1 MKPGIH
7 LSFYLL
13 SLVIVFICIL
23 MQACIT
29 DDVPENVG
37 IEVGDTLPNFSVTLN
52 NGATVSTS
60 SLIGKIAVIEFFNTG
75 CRDCQEGLPA
85 VNKLYEVYKEDPNI
99 MIFAISREENSE
111 SIEEFW
117 RKHNFSL
124 PYSPQPDR
132 TVYNLFAT
140 TGIPRTY
147 IADETGKITATF
159 GDSDIPDFSD
169 LNNEIEKL
177 LH

>member
-1 MKPGIH
+1 MESRFSIQ
-7 LSFYLL
+7 FYILL
-13 SLVIVFICIL
+13 LAVFIATMI
-23 MQACIT
+23 QGCIT
-29 DDVPENVG
+29 EDDPVNIGVDT
-37 IEVGDTLPNFSVTLN
+37 GDELPQFTVQLD

-111 SIEEFW
+111 SIEIFW
-117 RKHNFSL
+117 KEHGFIL
-124 PYSPQPDR
+124 PYSAQSDR

-147 IADETGKITATF
+147 IADESGKIIATF
-159 GDSDIPDFSD
+159 GDSDIPIFSD

>member
-111 SIEEFW
+111 SIEIFW
-117 RKHNFSL
+117 KEHGFIL
-124 PYSPQPDR
+124 PYSAQSDR

-147 IADETGKITATF
+147 IADESGKIIATF